1 MISHSN
7 SAMKKIITFFVYVL
21 SGSAFAGQLLVS
33 VDEMNASNNAKP
45 PFTAKTV
52 APKDAPLIEL
62 SAPKLSAPLS
72 SPTPIELKFQP
83 TPPSAV
89 KPETFKVL
97 YGSFEIDITKR
108 ILNVAKV
115 SATGVNV
122 QEASLPKGK
131 HKLLMVVEDTSGR
144 RGNKTIE
151 FEVQ

>member
-1 MISHSN
+1 
-7 SAMKKIITFFVYVL
+7 MKKIIALLVSGL
-21 SGSAFAGQLLVS
+21 SATAFAGQLIVS
-33 VDEMNASNNAKP
+33 VDEMNASNIAKP
-45 PFTAKTV
+45 PFTAKSV

-62 SAPKLSAPLS
+62 SAPKLSAPVS

-115 SATGVNV
+115 TESGVFV
-122 QEASLPKGK
+122 QEANLPKGK
-131 HKLLMVVEDTSGR
+131 HKLLMVVEDTAGR
-144 RGNKTIE
+144 RGNRSID
-151 FEVQ
+151 FEVK

>member
-1 MISHSN
+1 
-7 SAMKKIITFFVYVL
+7 MKHILTFFVSVL
-21 SGSAFAGQLLVS
+21 TCTAFAGQLLVS

-45 PFTAKTV
+45 PFTAKSV
-52 APKDAPLIEL
+52 VLKDAPLIEL
-62 SAPKLSAPLS
+62 SAPKLSAPVS

-115 SATGVNV
+115 TESGVFV
-122 QEASLPKGK
+122 QEAVLPKGK
-131 HKLLMVVEDTSGR
+131 HKLLMVVEDTAGR
-144 RGNKTIE
+144 RGNRSID
-151 FEVQ
+151 FEVK

>member
-1 MISHSN
+1 
-7 SAMKKIITFFVYVL
+7 MKKIITFFVYVL
-21 SGSAFAGQLLVS
+21 SASAFAGQLLVS

-45 PFTAKTV
+45 PFSAKTV

-62 SAPKLSAPLS
+62 SAPKLSAPVS

-108 ILNVAKV
+108 ILSVAKV
-115 SATGVNV
+115 SQTGVLV

>member
-1 MISHSN
+1 
-7 SAMKKIITFFVYVL
+7 MKKLLTLLL
-21 SGSAFAGQLLVS
+21 SGVSLTAFAGQLLVS
-33 VDEMNASNNAKP
+33 VEEMNASNNSKP
-45 PFTAKTV
+45 PFTAKSV

-62 SAPKLSAPLS
+62 SSPKLPALVS
-72 SPTPIELKFQP
+72 SPTPIELKFQS
-83 TPPSAV
+83 TPPSSV
-89 KPETFKVL
+89 KPEIFKVL

-108 ILNVAKV
+108 ILDVAKV
-115 SATGVNV
+115 SETGVNV

>member
-1 MISHSN
+1 MKRIVTLLVCGL
-7 SAMKKIITFFVYVL
+7 SAST
-21 SGSAFAGQLLVS
+21 FAGQLLVS

-45 PFTAKTV
+45 PFTAKSV
-52 APKDAPLIEL
+52 APKDAPLIAL
-62 SAPKLSAPLS
+62 SAPKLSEPVS
-72 SPTPIELKFQP
+72 SPTPIELKFKP

-115 SATGVNV
+115 TESGVNV

-131 HKLLMVVEDTSGR
+131 HKLLIVVEDTSGR

-151 FEVQ
+151 FEVK

>member
-1 MISHSN
+1 
-7 SAMKKIITFFVYVL
+7 MKKRITLLIFGL
-21 SGSAFAGQLLVS
+21 SATAFAGQLLVS
-33 VDEMNASNNAKP
+33 VDEMNASNIAKP
-45 PFTAKTV
+45 PFTAKSV

-62 SAPKLSAPLS
+62 SAPKLSAPVS

-115 SATGVNV
+115 TESGVFV
-122 QEASLPKGK
+122 QEAILPKGK
-131 HKLLMVVEDTSGR
+131 HKLLMVVEDTAGR
-144 RGNKTIE
+144 RGNRSID
-151 FEVQ
+151 FEVK

>member
-1 MISHSN
+1 
-7 SAMKKIITFFVYVL
+7 MKRIITLLVFGL
-21 SGSAFAGQLLVS
+21 SASAFAGQLIVS
-33 VDEMNASNNAKP
+33 VDEMNVSNNAKP
-45 PFTAKTV
+45 PFTAKAV

-62 SAPKLSAPLS
+62 SAPKLSAPVS
-72 SPTPIELKFQP
+72 SPTSIELKFQP
-83 TPPSAV
+83 TPPSSV

-115 SATGVNV
+115 TESGVNV

-131 HKLLMVVEDTSGR
+131 HKLLIVVEDTSGR

-151 FEVQ
+151 FEVK

>member
-1 MISHSN
+1 
-7 SAMKKIITFFVYVL
+7 MKKRITLLIFGL
-21 SGSAFAGQLLVS
+21 SATALAGQLLVS
-33 VDEMNASNNAKP
+33 VDEMNASNIAKP
-45 PFTAKTV
+45 PFTAKSV

-62 SAPKLSAPLS
+62 SAPKLSAPVS

-115 SATGVNV
+115 TESGVFV
-122 QEASLPKGK
+122 QEANLPKGK
-131 HKLLMVVEDTSGR
+131 HKLLMVVEDTAGR
-144 RGNKTIE
+144 RGNRSID
-151 FEVQ
+151 FEVK

>member
-1 MISHSN
+1 
-7 SAMKKIITFFVYVL
+7 MKKIITFLVYGL
-21 SGSAFAGQLLVS
+21 SATAFAGQLLVS
-33 VDEMNASNNAKP
+33 VDEMNASNSAKP
-45 PFTAKTV
+45 PFTAKSV

-62 SAPKLSAPLS
+62 SAPKLSAPVS

-108 ILNVAKV
+108 ILSLAKV
-115 SATGVNV
+115 SQTGVLV

-131 HKLLMVVEDTSGR
+131 HKLLMIVEDTSGR

>member
-1 MISHSN
+1 
-7 SAMKKIITFFVYVL
+7 MKKITAL
-21 SGSAFAGQLLVS
+21 LLCGLNLTAFAGQLLVS
-33 VDEMNASNNAKP
+33 VEEMNASNNAKP
-45 PFTAKTV
+45 LLTAKAV

-62 SAPKLSAPLS
+62 SAPKLSAPVG

-83 TPPSAV
+83 TAPSEV

-115 SATGVNV
+115 SETGVNV

-144 RGNKTIE
+144 RGNKTIK

>member
-1 MISHSN
+1 MKRLIGIFFYLSF
-7 SAMKKIITFFVYVL
+7 SAYAEKM
-21 SGSAFAGQLLVS
+21 LVS
-33 VDEMNASNNAKP
+33 IDEMNASNNASP
-45 PFTAKTV
+45 PFRAKSV
-52 APKDAPLIEL
+52 APKDAPVIEL
-62 SAPKLSAPLS
+62 SAPKLSTPVS

-97 YGSFEIDITKR
+97 YGAFEIDITKR

-115 SATGVNV
+115 SETGVHV

-131 HKLLMVVEDTSGR
+131 HKLLMVVEDTSRR

>member
-1 MISHSN
+1 MKRLIGIFFYLSF
-7 SAMKKIITFFVYVL
+7 SAYAEKM
-21 SGSAFAGQLLVS
+21 LVS
-33 VDEMNASNNAKP
+33 IDEMNASNNASP
-45 PFTAKTV
+45 PFRAKSV
-52 APKDAPLIEL
+52 APKDAPVIEL
-62 SAPKLSAPLS
+62 SAPKLSNPVS

-97 YGSFEIDITKR
+97 YGAFEIDITKR

-115 SATGVNV
+115 SETGVHV

-131 HKLLMVVEDTSGR
+131 QKLLMVVEDTSGR

-151 FEVQ
+151 FVVQ